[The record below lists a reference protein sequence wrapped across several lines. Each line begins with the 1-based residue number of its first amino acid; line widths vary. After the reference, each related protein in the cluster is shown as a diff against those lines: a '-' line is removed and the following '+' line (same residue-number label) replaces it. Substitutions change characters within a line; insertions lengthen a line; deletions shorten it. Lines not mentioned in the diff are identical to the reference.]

1 MGSARTT
8 HDNKRNNSLDLLFKQ
23 ESIVALPSEK
33 RDLKSSWLS
42 LFANPEAS
50 AVHTLHGL
58 YPHGHTAA
66 SNSKT
71 ASFGSE
77 ATGREM
83 GRSVS
88 GDQTLSI
95 TKQMLRVPGSSM

>member
-8 HDNKRNNSLDLLFKQ
+8 HDSKRNNSLDLLFKQ

-66 SNSKT
+66 HACLEFQHSFLWFGGHGARDGQECVRGPDTVNHKT
-71 ASFGSE
+71 DA
-77 ATGREM
+77 
-83 GRSVS
+83 
-88 GDQTLSI
+88 
-95 TKQMLRVPGSSM
+95 